1 MKVLFTRVDPIL
13 AHASAHPSSGSFKPG
28 GTLATA
34 STSPMTN
41 KRSHKPTATQ
51 PRIIKTTLEDALMS
65 GQDEDVAYT
74 GVPTESDDTFALDC
88 TDSLDFQ
95 KPCDPP
101 CTTAPGDIVQ
111 APPRLLRGVATG
123 SEESVQIVQ
132 ARTSGWVVARLGLP
146 GAKVRRATRDGA
158 EGAGLLSSQCE
169 NLCNGPSG
177 LVLDGTVLT
186 QQRRLRNAKQ
196 LGITRN
202 PKPFWHEEILL
213 LLIRVNCCTA
223 LIRRGHA
230 GNWRQLVCCA
240 VTLQRVVQNA

>member
-1 MKVLFTRVDPIL
+1 MKVLFTRVDPIP

-28 GTLATA
+28 GTLATT

-51 PRIIKTTLEDALMS
+51 PRIIKTKLEDALMS

-88 TDSLDFQ
+88 TDFQ

-101 CTTAPGDIVQ
+101 CTTARGDIVQ
-111 APPRLLRGVATG
+111 APRLLRGVATG

-146 GAKVRRATRDGA
+146 GAKVRRAARDGT
-158 EGAGLLSSQCE
+158 EGAGLLSSHCE

-177 LVLDGTVLT
+177 SALDGTVLT

-196 LGITRN
+196 LGISRI
-202 PKPFWHEEILL
+202 PKPSW
-213 LLIRVNCCTA
+213 A
-223 LIRRGHA
+223 RGDSSSVA
-230 GNWRQLVCCA
+230 DSE
-240 VTLQRVVQNA
+240 